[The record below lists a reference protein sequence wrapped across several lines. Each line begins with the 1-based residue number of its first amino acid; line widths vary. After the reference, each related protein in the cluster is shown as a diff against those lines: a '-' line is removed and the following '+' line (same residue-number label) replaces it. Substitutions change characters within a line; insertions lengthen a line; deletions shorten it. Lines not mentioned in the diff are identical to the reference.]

1 MTETAGPA
9 AFGRV
14 SDDGSVFVV
23 TPEGERLVGQIPD
36 STPEAALAFFQR
48 RFEALKVEVD
58 LLTQRIMNG
67 ALSPDEARKAIAHQ
81 RTAVLSANAVGDLNG
96 LATRLDDLGPLV
108 EEAAAKR
115 REARARVVEESR
127 LRKDDMVAQAERLAL
142 STDWRGGVV
151 KFRDLLEEWK
161 ELPRLD
167 KASDDELWRRFSTAR
182 TTYTRRRK
190 AHFAEMSE
198 SQETARQAK
207 EAILAEAQALATSTD
222 WGPTANAYRGLM
234 DRWKAAGS
242 AARGV
247 DDELWARFRAIQ
259 DEFFNRRSAVFTQ
272 QDQEFQAN
280 FDAKSALLDE
290 AEKTILPVTDV
301 AQARAAYRDFI
312 ARFNELGRVP
322 REQLRPMDTRVRALE
337 AAIDEADR
345 REWARTDP
353 QTRAT
358 AQGTVSL
365 FSAKLSQLRADLA
378 KAEKAG
384 DNRRAESVKAQIASI
399 QALLDQAT
407 ATLGELSR

>member
-9 AFGRV
+9 SFGRV

-23 TPEGERLVGQIPD
+23 TPEGERMVGQIPD

-58 LLTQRIMNG
+58 LLAQRIVNG
-67 ALSPDEARKAIAHQ
+67 ALSPDEARKAVAHQ
-81 RTAVLSANAVGDLNG
+81 RTVVLEANAVGDLAG
-96 LATRLDDLGPLV
+96 LAARLDDLGPVV

-115 REARARVVEESR
+115 REARARVAEESR
-127 LRKDDMVAQAERLAL
+127 ARKEDMVSQAEQLAEG
-142 STDWRGGVV
+142 TDWRGGVV
-151 KFRDLLEEWK
+151 KFRDLLDEWK

-167 KASDDELWRRFSTAR
+167 KASDDDLWRRFSTAR

-190 AHFAEMSE
+190 AHFAELGE
-198 SQETARQAK
+198 IQEAARQAK
-207 EAILAEAQALATSTD
+207 EQILAEAEELAKSTE
-222 WGPTANAYRGLM
+222 WGPTANAFRGLM

-242 AARGV
+242 AARGQ

-259 DEFFNRRSAVFTQ
+259 DEFFNRRSAVFTA

-280 FDAKSALLDE
+280 FEAKAALLDE
-290 AEKTILPVTDV
+290 AEKTILPVRDV
-301 AQARAAYRDFI
+301 ASARAAYRDFI
-312 ARFNELGRVP
+312 VAFNQLGRVP
-322 REQLRPMDTRVRALE
+322 REQIRAVDTRVRALE

-365 FSAKLSQLRADLA
+365 FSAKLDQLKADAA

-384 DNRRAESVKAQIASI
+384 DNKRADSIRSQIASI
-399 QALLDQAT
+399 EALLEQAT
-407 ATLGELSR
+407 ATLDELSR

>member
-9 AFGRV
+9 SFGRV

-23 TPEGERLVGQIPD
+23 TPEGERMVGQIPD

-48 RFEALKVEVD
+48 RFEALRVEVD
-58 LLTQRIMNG
+58 LLAQRIVNG
-67 ALSPDEARKAIAHQ
+67 ALSPDEARKAVAHQ
-81 RTAVLSANAVGDLNG
+81 RAVVLEANAVGDLAG
-96 LATRLDDLGPLV
+96 LAARLDDLGPVV

-115 REARARVVEESR
+115 REARARVAEESR
-127 LRKDDMVAQAERLAL
+127 ARKEAMVAQAEQLAEG
-142 STDWRGGVV
+142 TDWRGGVV
-151 KFRDLLEEWK
+151 KFRDLLDEWK

-190 AHFAEMSE
+190 AHFAEVSE
-198 SQETARQAK
+198 NQEVARQAK
-207 EAILAEAQALATSTD
+207 EQILAEAEGLAASTE
-222 WGPTANAYRGLM
+222 WGPTASAFRGLM

-242 AARGV
+242 AARGQ

-259 DEFFNRRSAVFTQ
+259 DDFFNRRSAVFTA

-280 FDAKSALLDE
+280 FEAKAALLDE
-290 AEKTILPVTDV
+290 AEKAILPVRDV
-301 AQARAAYRDFI
+301 AAARAAHRDFI
-312 ARFNELGRVP
+312 AAFNQLGRVP
-322 REQLRPMDTRVRALE
+322 RDQIRAIDTRVRALE

-358 AQGTVSL
+358 AEGTVSL
-365 FSAKLSQLRADLA
+365 FSAKLDQLRVDLA
-378 KAEKAG
+378 KAERAG
-384 DNRRAESVKAQIASI
+384 DAKRADGLKNQIASI
-399 QALLDQAT
+399 EALLEQAT
-407 ATLGELSR
+407 ATLDELSR